1 MAWNVNNC
9 IIKIEFFNMNYQG
22 VEKMNYCEDR
32 VNDIKIAYIGG
43 GSQLWAKSL
52 MNDLALEARIS
63 GTVAL
68 YDINFEA
75 ALTNEK
81 VGNILSNKK
90 ETKGKWQYKAVKTI
104 EETLKDADFVVI
116 SITPGT
122 LKEMASDVHVPE
134 KYGIYQSVGD
144 TVGPGG
150 IVRALRAVPMY
161 AQIAE
166 YIKKYSPNAWVL
178 SYTNPMSVCTR
189 TLFEIFPEIK
199 AFGCCHEVFH
209 VQKLLTQMLEDMEG
223 IKDIKR
229 KEIKINVIGI
239 NHFTWISEASY
250 QGKDLMPL
258 YESFADKYYEAGFEP
273 YKDFWKSSSFE
284 SAHRVKFDL
293 FKQYGLIAA
302 AGDRHLAEFMPPNY
316 LRDKETI
323 ASWKMQLTSVD
334 SRMKTLKEKISDTK
348 KIIAGEKDIEVKSSG
363 EEGVEIILALLGLKD
378 TVSNVNIPNK
388 GQIGNL
394 PLGSIVETN
403 ALIQRNSIRP
413 VYAGKLPLDILNIVQ
428 RHAINQESIVK
439 AALTKDKKLAF
450 NTFVNEPLVS
460 ISRSQAE
467 KLFAEMLNNTNKY
480 LKEWDLS

>member
-1 MAWNVNNC
+1 
-9 IIKIEFFNMNYQG
+9 
-22 VEKMNYCEDR
+22 
-32 VNDIKIAYIGG
+32 
-43 GSQLWAKSL
+43 
-52 MNDLALEARIS
+52 
-63 GTVAL
+63 
-68 YDINFEA
+68 
-75 ALTNEK
+75 
-81 VGNILSNKK
+81 
-90 ETKGKWQYKAVKTI
+90 
-104 EETLKDADFVVI
+104 
-116 SITPGT
+116 
-122 LKEMASDVHVPE
+122 
-134 KYGIYQSVGD
+134 
-144 TVGPGG
+144 
-150 IVRALRAVPMY
+150 
-161 AQIAE
+161 
-166 YIKKYSPNAWVL
+166 
-178 SYTNPMSVCTR
+178 
-189 TLFEIFPEIK
+189 
-199 AFGCCHEVFH
+199 
-209 VQKLLTQMLEDMEG
+209 
-223 IKDIKR
+223 
-229 KEIKINVIGI
+229 
-239 NHFTWISEASY
+239 
-250 QGKDLMPL
+250 MPL
-258 YESFADKYYEAGFEP
+258 YERFADKYYEAGFEP

-302 AGDRHLAEFMPPNY
+302 AGNRHLAEFMPPNY

-348 KIIAGEKDIEVKSSG
+348 KIIAGEKDIEVKPSG